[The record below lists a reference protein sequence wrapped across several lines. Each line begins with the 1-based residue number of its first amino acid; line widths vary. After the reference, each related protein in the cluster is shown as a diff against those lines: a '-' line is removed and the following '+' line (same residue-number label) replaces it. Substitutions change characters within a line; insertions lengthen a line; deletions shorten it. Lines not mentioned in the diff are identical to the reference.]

1 MAFDLQPLHIG
12 IAAVVII
19 AAIAWFAM
27 RRNRAADSQ
36 AESLAE
42 RIKSTQKQA
51 HDERGSQNASLPNAI
66 EADEP
71 EAPVLKP
78 EDQLAVESV
87 APQPEADP
95 EPTPEHVAVSEPEPV
110 PASAPE
116 PAAEVGRVTSGVDNA
131 IEASVL
137 LTPLHRMFDAGK
149 LREAQELFE
158 SKKSIGLLAMDFY
171 DEDAGLW
178 FRDPKSVRVCTQIN
192 LSMLLAHR
200 GYEVDEYAAS
210 SFIGLANQM
219 MSLLDA
225 EGLLPDS
232 STMVHNAKRVTDIIQ
247 AFDQQLTMKIVSAQ
261 DLDRERLAEVAGE
274 CGFTAHEG
282 VFEKSV
288 PGSREPAIV
297 LRPSATLGN
306 EAELTLDLPL
316 MAASNDPLAT
326 YFAIANDICCK
337 IDAVTTDG
345 QGNPVGV
352 AVASYIARQLR
363 DVHTSMA
370 AHGVTAGSR
379 RALMIFSRG

>member
-1 MAFDLQPLHIG
+1 MAFDIQPLHIG
-12 IAAVVII
+12 IVVVVIL
-19 AAIAWFAM
+19 AAIAWYAM

-51 HDERGSQNASLPNAI
+51 HDERGSQNVSLPNAI
-66 EADEP
+66 AAEEP

-78 EDQLAVESV
+78 EDQLAVEPM
-87 APQPEADP
+87 APQPAVQPEPVREVAPEPAP
-95 EPTPEHVAVSEPEPV
+95 EPTPEPAPV
-110 PASAPE
+110 
-116 PAAEVGRVTSGVDNA
+116 AEVGHATSGVDDA
-131 IEASVL
+131 VEASVL
-137 LTPLHRMFDAGK
+137 LTPLHRMFDAVK
-149 LREAQELFE
+149 LQEALELFE
-158 SKKSIGLLAMDFY
+158 AKKSIGVLAMDFY
-171 DEDAGLW
+171 DEDSALW

-219 MSLLDA
+219 MSVLDA

-232 STMVHNAKRVTDIIQ
+232 STMVRNAKRVTDIIQ
-247 AFDQQLTMKIVSAQ
+247 AFDQQLTMKIVSAR
-261 DLDRERLAEVAGE
+261 DLDRDRLAEVAGE
-274 CGFTAHEG
+274 CGFAAHEG
-282 VFEKSV
+282 VFEKYV

-316 MAASNDPLAT
+316 MAASNDPLAA
-326 YFAIANDICCK
+326 YFSIANDICCK

-345 QGNPVGV
+345 SGNPVGV

-363 DVHTSMA
+363 DLHTSMA

>member
-1 MAFDLQPLHIG
+1 MAFDIQPLHIG
-12 IAAVVII
+12 IVVVVIL
-19 AAIAWFAM
+19 AAIAWYAM

-51 HDERGSQNASLPNAI
+51 HDERGSQTVSLPNAI
-66 EADEP
+66 AAEEP

-78 EDQLAVESV
+78 EDQLAVEPIV
-87 APQPEADP
+87 PAP
-95 EPTPEHVAVSEPEPV
+95 AVEPEPV
-110 PASAPE
+110 REAVPESVPEPAPTPAPV
-116 PAAEVGRVTSGVDNA
+116 PAAEVGRTTSGVDDA
-131 IEASVL
+131 VEANVL
-137 LTPLHRMFDAGK
+137 LTPLHSMFDAGR
-149 LREAQELFE
+149 LREALELFE
-158 SKKSIGLLAMDFY
+158 AKKSIGVLAMDFY

-232 STMVHNAKRVTDIIQ
+232 STMVRNAKRVTDIIK
-247 AFDQQLTMKIVSAQ
+247 AFDQQLTMKIVSAR
-261 DLDRERLAEVAGE
+261 DLDHDRLAEVAGE
-274 CGFTAHEG
+274 CGFAAHEG
-282 VFEKSV
+282 VFEKYV

-363 DVHTSMA
+363 DLHTSMA